1 MKTSYTEII
10 RTEKYLRQEMAA
22 DDSLVFQARV
32 LLSSELR
39 ANTYFHGLVHRLVL
53 LYHRRQVKAAMETL
67 HSRLFNDPSKT
78 TFREGIVSLFNR

>member
-10 RTEKYLRQEMAA
+10 RTEKFLRQEMGA
-22 DDSLVFQARV
+22 DDSLVFQARI

-39 ANTYFHGLVHRLVL
+39 ANTYFHKLVQRLVR
-53 LYHRRQVKAAMETL
+53 LYHRRQVKAEIETL

-78 TFREGIVSLFNR
+78 AFREGIVRLFNR